1 MEAAGDKTGESIK
14 SDSSFR
20 QAVHLTKGVGNMP
33 LAYNRD

>member
-1 MEAAGDKTGESIK
+1 MEAAGDKIGKSMK

-33 LAYNRD
+33 MAYNQG